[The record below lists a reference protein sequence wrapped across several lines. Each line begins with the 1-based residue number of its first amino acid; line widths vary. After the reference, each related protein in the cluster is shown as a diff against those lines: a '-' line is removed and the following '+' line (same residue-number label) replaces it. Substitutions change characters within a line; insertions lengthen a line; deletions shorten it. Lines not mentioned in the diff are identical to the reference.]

1 MTPIKLV
8 MKNIGPFSGTV
19 EVDFSK
25 YKGIFLIAGDTGA
38 GKTTILDAI
47 CYAFFGRTPSFSK
60 QGQSRKNFLS
70 DFVDEAD
77 AESFVDFTFSIY
89 ETGIENTY
97 RIYRT
102 VPKDKNSLDVCKLFS
117 INAGDAE
124 DKVVEFV
131 GKKTEVENKI
141 AELIKLSY
149 DEFSKIILLPQG
161 AFSDFIKQNSTQ
173 KVEILKDIF
182 DVKKFTDFIEKV
194 SAEDKTKRAEV
205 NHLETQI
212 KKMQETYNDN
222 NYESIEQES
231 RETLQL
237 LKLELG
243 QITKRLE
250 IKKTE
255 KFQAE
260 ILEEKK
266 KEFAL
271 EMERFEKIKS
281 DESEIESLKEKV
293 DKAQKVLPLIVQV
306 KNISALENEKNTLE
320 NKLTDVI
327 DASNASEQKLSELIN
342 ETTTAYIEEQKLLRE
357 KLIRR
362 EDRLQQAMHIY
373 EHFVGCKK
381 KYAELRNLL
390 LPKKDEYENKT
401 KRIAEL
407 KNEME
412 PLNTEIEKIG
422 EYSSQVENQK
432 AKLDRLKQSAQMLK
446 EYSEK
451 KLTLNATKINLQ
463 NCEQQL
469 SLLEK
474 NILIETEELQNLKKQ
489 KEKSEQSVIAVRL
502 ASVLKENA
510 PCPVCGSMHHP
521 SPASTEQLSSFSYD
535 DRIAKSET
543 AVKNFNLEKT
553 FVFEKAI
560 MYREKCN
567 ALLDNVADL
576 ENQLA
581 LIGVLLPVEQIT
593 EIDISE
599 AYKEIET
606 CSDELNLALKK
617 LATSKQAIEKKA
629 MIEQRIKSLEL
640 TVEKYVVEVTEL
652 ERTLTELDAAIKADT
667 KQLKNILPDDFDIAK
682 VSPEVELEKILDEK
696 EKLTRQIN
704 AHQEN
709 VQELKTKLERQK
721 TQIEE
726 NKIKLD
732 ALTLQLESKSIEFE
746 NDCARFGIEKEN
758 VLKFFLN
765 EAVIN
770 EHIKTISQFTE
781 NKIASTEKLKSLKS
795 ELDNAPDLNIEE
807 IERNILQDSAQLDEL
822 QERLI
827 LTTEKLTTLNKA
839 HTQYIALCKE
849 HEAAVNEAN
858 AIKKLCD
865 KISGNNAKKLKFDT
879 WRISHL
885 FQQVIIFA
893 NKRFTAI
900 SNDRYFLELSEDA
913 QNKHGFAGLDL
924 LVYDSHTGKTRFVS
938 TLSGGETFIA
948 SVCIALG
955 LADTLTANAGGIRIN
970 SMFIDEGFG
979 SLDSENLA
987 RVFDNLDLVTKNES
1001 LQLLGIISHVS
1012 ELENRIVQ
1020 KLRVIKTSQGS
1031 RIEQ

>member
-1 MTPIKLV
+1 M
-8 MKNIGPFSGTV
+8 
-19 EVDFSK
+19 
-25 YKGIFLIAGDTGA
+25 
-38 GKTTILDAI
+38 
-47 CYAFFGRTPSFSK
+47 
-60 QGQSRKNFLS
+60 
-70 DFVDEAD
+70 
-77 AESFVDFTFSIY
+77 
-89 ETGIENTY
+89 
-97 RIYRT
+97 
-102 VPKDKNSLDVCKLFS
+102 
-117 INAGDAE
+117 
-124 DKVVEFV
+124 
-131 GKKTEVENKI
+131 
-141 AELIKLSY
+141 
-149 DEFSKIILLPQG
+149 
-161 AFSDFIKQNSTQ
+161 
-173 KVEILKDIF
+173 
-182 DVKKFTDFIEKV
+182 
-194 SAEDKTKRAEV
+194 
-205 NHLETQI
+205 
-212 KKMQETYNDN
+212 
-222 NYESIEQES
+222 
-231 RETLQL
+231 
-237 LKLELG
+237 
-243 QITKRLE
+243 
-250 IKKTE
+250 
-255 KFQAE
+255 
-260 ILEEKK
+260 
-266 KEFAL
+266 
-271 EMERFEKIKS
+271 
-281 DESEIESLKEKV
+281 
-293 DKAQKVLPLIVQV
+293 
-306 KNISALENEKNTLE
+306 
-320 NKLTDVI
+320 
-327 DASNASEQKLSELIN
+327 
-342 ETTTAYIEEQKLLRE
+342 
-357 KLIRR
+357 
-362 EDRLQQAMHIY
+362 
-373 EHFVGCKK
+373 
-381 KYAELRNLL
+381 
-390 LPKKDEYENKT
+390 
-401 KRIAEL
+401 
-407 KNEME
+407 
-412 PLNTEIEKIG
+412 
-422 EYSSQVENQK
+422 
-432 AKLDRLKQSAQMLK
+432 
-446 EYSEK
+446 
-451 KLTLNATKINLQ
+451 
-463 NCEQQL
+463 
-469 SLLEK
+469 
-474 NILIETEELQNLKKQ
+474 
-489 KEKSEQSVIAVRL
+489 
-502 ASVLKENA
+502 
-510 PCPVCGSMHHP
+510 
-521 SPASTEQLSSFSYD
+521 
-535 DRIAKSET
+535 
-543 AVKNFNLEKT
+543 
-553 FVFEKAI
+553 
-560 MYREKCN
+560 
-567 ALLDNVADL
+567 
-576 ENQLA
+576 
-581 LIGVLLPVEQIT
+581 
-593 EIDISE
+593 
-599 AYKEIET
+599 
-606 CSDELNLALKK
+606 
-617 LATSKQAIEKKA
+617 
-629 MIEQRIKSLEL
+629 
-640 TVEKYVVEVTEL
+640 
-652 ERTLTELDAAIKADT
+652 DAAIKADT

-758 VLKFFLN
+758 VLKSFLN

-839 HTQYIALCKE
+839 HTQYIALCNE
-849 HEAAVNEAN
+849 HEAAVNKAN

>member
-8 MKNIGPFSGTV
+8 MKNIGPFNGTV

-47 CYAFFGRTPSFSK
+47 CYAFFGRTSSFSK

-117 INAGDAE
+117 INADDAE

-422 EYSSQVENQK
+422 EYSLQVENQK

-553 FVFEKAI
+553 SVFEKAI
-560 MYREKCN
+560 TYREKCN
-567 ALLDNVADL
+567 ALLGNVADL

-593 EIDISE
+593 EIDIAE

-709 VQELKTKLERQK
+709 VQEVKTKLERQK

>member
-1 MTPIKLV
+1 MVP
-8 MKNIGPFSGTV
+8 
-19 EVDFSK
+19 SK

-161 AFSDFIKQNSTQ
+161 A
-173 KVEILKDIF
+173 
-182 DVKKFTDFIEKV
+182 FTDFIEKV

-342 ETTTAYIEEQKLLRE
+342 EATTAYIEEQKLLRE

-422 EYSSQVENQK
+422 EYSLQVENQK

-502 ASVLKENA
+502 ASVLKDNA

-553 FVFEKAI
+553 SVFEKAI
-560 MYREKCN
+560 TYREKCN

-593 EIDISE
+593 EIDIAE

-682 VSPEVELEKILDEK
+682 VSPEVELEKILD
-696 EKLTRQIN
+696 
-704 AHQEN
+704 
-709 VQELKTKLERQK
+709 
-721 TQIEE
+721 
-726 NKIKLD
+726 
-732 ALTLQLESKSIEFE
+732 
-746 NDCARFGIEKEN
+746 
-758 VLKFFLN
+758 
-765 EAVIN
+765 
-770 EHIKTISQFTE
+770 
-781 NKIASTEKLKSLKS
+781 
-795 ELDNAPDLNIEE
+795 
-807 IERNILQDSAQLDEL
+807 
-822 QERLI
+822 
-827 LTTEKLTTLNKA
+827 
-839 HTQYIALCKE
+839 
-849 HEAAVNEAN
+849 
-858 AIKKLCD
+858 
-865 KISGNNAKKLKFDT
+865 
-879 WRISHL
+879 
-885 FQQVIIFA
+885 
-893 NKRFTAI
+893 
-900 SNDRYFLELSEDA
+900 SEDRT
-913 QNKHGFAGLDL
+913 NAG
-924 LVYDSHTGKTRFVS
+924 V
-938 TLSGGETFIA
+938 TLSPN
-948 SVCIALG
+948 G
-955 LADTLTANAGGIRIN
+955 LYLMEILYDK
-970 SMFIDEGFG
+970 F
-979 SLDSENLA
+979 
-987 RVFDNLDLVTKNES
+987 
-1001 LQLLGIISHVS
+1001 
-1012 ELENRIVQ
+1012 
-1020 KLRVIKTSQGS
+1020 
-1031 RIEQ
+1031 